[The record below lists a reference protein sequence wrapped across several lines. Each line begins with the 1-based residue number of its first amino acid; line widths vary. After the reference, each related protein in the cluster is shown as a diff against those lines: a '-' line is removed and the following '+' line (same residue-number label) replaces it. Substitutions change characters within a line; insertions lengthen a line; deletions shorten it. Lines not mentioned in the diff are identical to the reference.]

1 MGRVDL
7 SDVTVPVA
15 VLRLLP
21 EKLIRRRSLLPLRL
35 LSSTR
40 GPLVVASSDPG
51 NLEVLDEAA
60 FAAGTRVVA
69 VPAGKRAIER
79 AIERHPGTTH
89 PDALPPALQLPALPA
104 VAVS

>member
-1 MGRVDL
+1 M
-7 SDVTVPVA
+7 
-15 VLRLLP
+15 
-21 EKLIRRRSLLPLRL
+21 
-35 LSSTR
+35 
-40 GPLVVASSDPG
+40 
-51 NLEVLDEAA
+51 LDEAA

-69 VPAGKRAIER
+69 VLAGKRAIER